1 MLESSSTAPKAT
13 WNPAKLDHF
22 LAQVQALVEMH
33 NLQRKELL
41 ETKSALLEAQ
51 SELNAAQ
58 RSMAPQS
65 IQRTETADLTP
76 NSILADALHAVPEE
90 APSATPIEND
100 VEMNWSHST
109 AVQGSKSTY
118 SPQPPQSKDLR
129 AFDSITIQKLLE
141 EINSCIAL
149 LEE

>member
-13 WNPAKLDHF
+13 WSPAKLDHF

-51 SELNAAQ
+51 SELNAAK

-65 IQRTETADLTP
+65 IQQTETADLTT
-76 NSILADALHAVPEE
+76 NSILTDALHAVPEE

-100 VEMNWSHST
+100 VEMKRSHST

-129 AFDSITIQKLLE
+129 AFDSNTIQKLLE